1 MFTEAEKELL
11 LDILVNYQETCEELN
26 EEEDNAY
33 SYDLKLTKQ
42 MLKKLKE
49 GWRMRKLKLELLDSG
64 AKAII
69 IIALVWLFAFVL
81 LMLLLVI

>member
-26 EEEDNAY
+26 EECENAY

-49 GWRMRKLKLELLDSG
+49 G
-64 AKAII
+64 
-69 IIALVWLFAFVL
+69 
-81 LMLLLVI
+81 